1 MKQSE
6 AQSSDHEQLDYM
18 TARATALLQTQAM
31 EVESAQDLTGDM
43 TAIQQR
49 LDTLKV
55 RCGQSSN
62 QSDCITDQ
70 GKNFVYS
77 Q

>member
-6 AQSSDHEQLDYM
+6 AQSSNHEQLDYM

-55 RCGQSSN
+55 HFH
-62 QSDCITDQ
+62 Q
-70 GKNFVYS
+70 GPILQRAAINRKFS
-77 Q
+77 